1 MRYLLQL
8 VSLLAIPLLAVP
20 ILAGCVQPADPEPET
35 QQHVPSTVLAGR
47 LQDKQLDEAS
57 GIARSQRHD
66 DVFWLV
72 NDSGKPRLFAI
83 DGAGKKL
90 GRVKINGA
98 KHVDWEDIASFTL
111 DGKPY
116 LLIADIGDNEG
127 KRRDVTLY
135 VVEEPEAGQDE
146 AELAWSF
153 DFSYPKGPLD
163 AESLTVDIDNERI
176 LILSKREI
184 PAVLYELPL
193 RPTTEGR
200 KEAQPLLAV
209 RSLPQ
214 PSRQDVMF
222 APATDKWFWQTTA
235 MDISGD
241 RRAAVILTYGG
252 VYYYRRSADSTWVEA
267 FQTRPAAISVGD
279 FDKAESVAFSP
290 DGKSVF
296 VTFEGSSAILLRIDL
311 NRFAEPEQS
320 VSIMTINFQ
329 NLFDNLDDPEK
340 DDKAY
345 LPIEA
350 KQTKAHVAACNEI
363 PVESWRD
370 ECLNLDWSDAAVEH
384 KLSVLADTIKQVD
397 EGRGAD
403 IIAVQEVEN
412 VAILE
417 RLRTEY
423 LADSAYLPAILVE
436 GTDARGI
443 DSAFLSRLP
452 LVKPAILHPL
462 VLDEFPERAGDTR
475 GVLEATFE
483 LPDGSLLTGFAV
495 HFPAPYHPTEMRVL
509 AYEHLTALR
518 DKLPPGHNV
527 FAAGDF
533 NTTSIEDEQKKL
545 LAQYVRPVWAV
556 SNDACAECPGTY
568 YYARDKNW
576 SFLDMILFS
585 PASSEQESWQV
596 RADSVQL
603 ANRNP
608 AQVSENNTPNRYD
621 SAARMGVSDHWPIV
635 LTLEPRP

>member
-1 MRYLLQL
+1 MSYLLQL
-8 VSLLAIPLLAVP
+8 ISLVAVP
-20 ILAGCVQPADPEPET
+20 FLAGCVQPADPEPEPEM
-35 QQHVPSTVLAGR
+35 QQHLPSTVLAGR
-47 LQDKQLDEAS
+47 LKAKALNEAS
-57 GIARSQRHD
+57 GIARSQRQD
-66 DVFWLV
+66 DIYWLV
-72 NDSGKPRLFAI
+72 NDSGKPRLYAI
-83 DGAGKKL
+83 DSSGRNL
-90 GRVKINGA
+90 GHIKIDGA

-116 LLIADIGDNEG
+116 LLIADIGDNES
-127 KRRDVTLY
+127 KRRDVTIY
-135 VVEEPEAGQDE
+135 VVEEPEPGQEE
-146 AELAWSF
+146 AEIAWSF
-153 DFSYPKGPLD
+153 DYSYPKGPRD

-176 LILSKREI
+176 LVLSKREI

-193 RPTTEGR
+193 RPGTDDR
-200 KEAQPLLAV
+200 QEANPLGAI

-214 PSRQDVMF
+214 PSRQDVEF
-222 APATDKWFWQTTA
+222 APATDQWFWQTTA
-235 MDISGD
+235 MDISED

-252 VYYYRRSADSTWVEA
+252 VYYYRRDGDSTWFET

-290 DGKSVF
+290 DGRSVF
-296 VTFEGSSAILLRIDL
+296 VTFEGPNAILLRVDL
-311 NRFAEPEQS
+311 NRFAEPAQS

-329 NLFDNLDDPEK
+329 NLFDNIDDPAK

-345 LPIEA
+345 LPISA
-350 KQTKAHVAACNEI
+350 KQSEAHIAACNEI

-370 ECLNLDWSDAAVEH
+370 ECLNLDWSDAALEH
-384 KLSVLADTIKQVD
+384 KLSVLADTIKQVNN
-397 EGRGAD
+397 GRGAD

-412 VAILE
+412 VSILE
-417 RLRTEY
+417 RLRNEY
-423 LADSAYLPAILVE
+423 LADSGYLPAILVE

-443 DSAFLSRLP
+443 DSAFLSKLP
-452 LVKPAILHPL
+452 LVEPAILHPL

-475 GVLEATFE
+475 GVLEATFA

-518 DKLPPGHNV
+518 DKLPPEHNV

-533 NTTSIEDEQKKL
+533 NTTSTEDEQKNM
-545 LAQYVRPVWAV
+545 LAQYARPLWAV
-556 SNDACAECPGTY
+556 SNDACTDCPGTY

-585 PASSEQESWQV
+585 PASSEKTTWQI

-608 AQVSENNTPNRYD
+608 SQVNENNTPNRYD
-621 SAARMGVSDHWPIV
+621 PVARTGVSDHWPIV
-635 LTLEPRP
+635 LTLESTQKQ

>member
-8 VSLLAIPLLAVP
+8 LSLLAVP
-20 ILAGCVQPADPEPET
+20 SFAGCVQPADPETET
-35 QQHVPSTVLAGR
+35 QQHLPATVLAGR
-47 LQDKQLDEAS
+47 LKTKALNEAS
-57 GIARSQRHD
+57 GIVRSQRQD
-66 DVFWLV
+66 NVYWLV
-72 NDSGKPRLFAI
+72 NDSGKPRLYAI
-83 DGAGKKL
+83 DGIGTNL
-90 GRVKINGA
+90 GHVKIDGA

-111 DGKPY
+111 DGQPY
-116 LLIADIGDNEG
+116 VLIADIGDNDR
-127 KRRDVTLY
+127 KRRDVTIY
-135 VVEEPEAGQDE
+135 VVKEPEPGQGE
-146 AELAWSF
+146 AKIAWSF
-153 DFSYPKGPLD
+153 DFSYPKGPRD

-176 LILSKREI
+176 LVLSKREI

-193 RPTTEGR
+193 RPGTDDR
-200 KEAQPLLAV
+200 QEAIPLGAI

-214 PSRQDVMF
+214 PSRQDVEF
-222 APATDKWFWQTTA
+222 APATKYWPWQPTG
-235 MDISGD
+235 MDISAD
-241 RRAAVILTYGG
+241 SRAAVILTYRG
-252 VYYYRRSADSTWVEA
+252 VYYYRREGDSTWFEV

-296 VTFEGSSAILLRIDL
+296 VTFEGQNSILLRVDL
-311 NRFAEPEQS
+311 NRFAEPS
-320 VSIMTINFQ
+320 HSISIMSINFQ
-329 NLFDNLDDPEK
+329 NLFDNVDDPEK

-345 LPIEA
+345 LPIAA
-350 KQTKAHVAACNEI
+350 KQSAAHIAACNEI

-370 ECLNLDWSDAAVEH
+370 ECLNLDWNDAAVDH
-384 KLSVLADTIKQVD
+384 KLSALADTIKQVNN
-397 EGRGAD
+397 GRGAD

-412 VAILE
+412 VTILE
-417 RLRTEY
+417 RLRNEY
-423 LADSAYLPAILVE
+423 LADSGYLPAILVE

-452 LVKPAILHPL
+452 LAEPAILHPL
-462 VLDEFPERAGDTR
+462 ILDEFPERARDTR

-509 AYEHLTALR
+509 AYQHLTALR
-518 DKLPPGHNV
+518 DKLPPEHNV

-533 NTTSIEDEQKKL
+533 NTTSVEDEQKNL
-545 LAQYVRPVWAV
+545 LAHYARPFWTV
-556 SNDACAECPGTY
+556 SNDACTDCPGTY

-585 PASSEQESWQV
+585 PARGEKTNWQV
-596 RADSVQL
+596 RAESVQL

-608 AQVSENNTPNRYD
+608 AQVSENNTPNHYD
-621 SAARMGVSDHWPIV
+621 SASRTGVSDHWPIV